1 MFRIPAFFCL
11 LFFIPAIVFSQR
23 TVQGKVVNAASK
35 EPVAG
40 SSVFISNTSF
50 GTVTNRDGYFEIAG
64 IPSGKYDLIISSVG
78 YETSVYSFSSDQLP
92 LKLRVEMQVK
102 VKELAN
108 VTIEPSV
115 EEGWDKWG
123 KVFQDNFVGQTP
135 NAKQCKIKNE
145 SSIRFRYYRKSNRL
159 VAYSDDPIILEN
171 KALGYIIKYQL
182 EDFEINYK
190 TNTTL
195 FVGYPFFE
203 EIDKKR
209 KGLQRRWQ
217 KSRDKAYYGSMMHFM
232 RAIYNNKLADE
243 GYEVRRMVR
252 RPNLEKQRIRK
263 IYRPVKK
270 MTIGSVNIT
279 SNSGKGLPVLSTQDT
294 LQKDSSGYYQR
305 VLSQEDNLD
314 TYGRELLTA
323 DSLIVE
329 QQEELKALFFNDYLY
344 ITYKREV
351 EDEEYLLYYNERR
364 KPTFQRSYIWLQ
376 NQQAIAIDPN
386 GSYFPPQEI
395 FSMSYWGWNEKM
407 SNLLPLDY
415 KPYAEAADLKSAIR
429 Q

>member
-1 MFRIPAFFCL
+1 
-11 LFFIPAIVFSQR
+11 
-23 TVQGKVVNAASK
+23 
-35 EPVAG
+35 
-40 SSVFISNTSF
+40 
-50 GTVTNRDGYFEIAG
+50 
-64 IPSGKYDLIISSVG
+64 
-78 YETSVYSFSSDQLP
+78 
-92 LKLRVEMQVK
+92 
-102 VKELAN
+102 
-108 VTIEPSV
+108 
-115 EEGWDKWG
+115 
-123 KVFQDNFVGQTP
+123 
-135 NAKQCKIKNE
+135 
-145 SSIRFRYYRKSNRL
+145 
-159 VAYSDDPIILEN
+159 
-171 KALGYIIKYQL
+171 
-182 EDFEINYK
+182 
-190 TNTTL
+190 
-195 FVGYPFFE
+195 
-203 EIDKKR
+203 
-209 KGLQRRWQ
+209 
-217 KSRDKAYYGSMMHFM
+217 
-232 RAIYNNKLADE
+232 
-243 GYEVRRMVR
+243 
-252 RPNLEKQRIRK
+252 
-263 IYRPVKK
+263 

>member
-252 RPNLEKQRIRK
+252 RPQPGKTTDQENIPTRK
-263 IYRPVKK
+263 KNDDRFCKYH
-270 MTIGSVNIT
+270 
-279 SNSGKGLPVLSTQDT
+279 
-294 LQKDSSGYYQR
+294 
-305 VLSQEDNLD
+305 
-314 TYGRELLTA
+314 
-323 DSLIVE
+323 E
-329 QQEELKALFFNDYLY
+329 QQ
-344 ITYKREV
+344 R
-351 EDEEYLLYYNERR
+351 
-364 KPTFQRSYIWLQ
+364 
-376 NQQAIAIDPN
+376 
-386 GSYFPPQEI
+386 
-395 FSMSYWGWNEKM
+395 
-407 SNLLPLDY
+407 
-415 KPYAEAADLKSAIR
+415 
-429 Q
+429 